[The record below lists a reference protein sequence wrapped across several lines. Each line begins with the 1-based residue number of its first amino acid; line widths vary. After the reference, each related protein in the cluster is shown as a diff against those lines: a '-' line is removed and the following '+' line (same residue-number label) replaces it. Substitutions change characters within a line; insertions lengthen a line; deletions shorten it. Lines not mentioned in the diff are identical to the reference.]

1 VGKSFRPP
9 EIHQKQPYY
18 GTKVDAWCLGW
29 STFYL
34 LAAQPLFLSA
44 NPSEQDPDWELFE
57 KAEFATLFRQKATSC
72 SQQCIDFILK
82 LLEIDPKR
90 RMSVREALQH
100 EWLRDCN
107 SRPMFAPKELLPDT
121 PDKRAAESEYVPGRV
136 LGVTPTKE
144 AGHSSPTVGGNLN
157 GNYDEV
163 RAQGVSTTAPNYSS
177 GAYRGGG
184 LTGSLGGASSGGLS
198 GVATAGGLHGGI
210 YASEWQNNRHR
221 SGQSGVAPTWK
232 MTPSRSESP
241 GPGTMMQGYYQA
253 GGSAGTP
260 TPNQYAPLQA
270 RTSSPFGPVPRNSG
284 FVPLQRRSPSPPPRP
299 NASLVRNTTGTNVYG
314 GTRDPATSWPDLGNQ
329 SGTSAASQNS
339 HTPRPA
345 RISGVSSNAP
355 GGRGDPAE
363 YAPSLSVPL
372 QTGSTREG
380 REQNLDAAQS
390 QAQVDG
396 DVRFGQMG
404 GSGRHASAAVGGSNA
419 LRAHSPMSQQGLPQ
433 NMLLRQQNGRGL
445 SPSPIRS
452 GTGIDAAWNVPSPL
466 QRSGSPMGQH
476 HQPATLGSEAA
487 RGNLAGSASQFW
499 QSPRA
504 ASPSSNMAFRAPEVY
519 SRGRSHTRALSPS
532 QQFMGGLGSNTAPTA
547 QAIAGGMVRTLSPTG
562 GMPTRTAGIAWSPV
576 PPSPPAP
583 KRSISPQP
591 SLVNGIGANNNSVSS
606 LRWMP

>member
-1 VGKSFRPP
+1 
-9 EIHQKQPYY
+9 
-18 GTKVDAWCLGW
+18 
-29 STFYL
+29 
-34 LAAQPLFLSA
+34 
-44 NPSEQDPDWELFE
+44 
-57 KAEFATLFRQKATSC
+57 
-72 SQQCIDFILK
+72 
-82 LLEIDPKR
+82 
-90 RMSVREALQH
+90 
-100 EWLRDCN
+100 
-107 SRPMFAPKELLPDT
+107 
-121 PDKRAAESEYVPGRV
+121 
-136 LGVTPTKE
+136 
-144 AGHSSPTVGGNLN
+144 
-157 GNYDEV
+157 
-163 RAQGVSTTAPNYSS
+163 
-177 GAYRGGG
+177 
-184 LTGSLGGASSGGLS
+184 
-198 GVATAGGLHGGI
+198 
-210 YASEWQNNRHR
+210 
-221 SGQSGVAPTWK
+221 
-232 MTPSRSESP
+232 
-241 GPGTMMQGYYQA
+241 MMQGYYQA

-270 RTSSPFGPVPRNSG
+270 RSSSPFGPVPRNSGG

-299 NASLVRNTTGTNVYG
+299 NAALVRNTTGTNVYG
-314 GTRDPATSWPDLGNQ
+314 GTRDTATSWPDLGNQ

-345 RISGVSSNAP
+345 RISGVSSNNAP

-363 YAPSLSVPL
+363 YAPTLSVPL

-380 REQNLDAAQS
+380 REQNLETAQS
-390 QAQVDG
+390 LSAQVDG

-452 GTGIDAAWNVPSPL
+452 GTGIDASWNVPSPL
-466 QRSGSPMGQH
+466 QRSGSPMSHQH
-476 HQPATLGSEAA
+476 QATTLGSEAA

-504 ASPSSNMAFRAPEVY
+504 ASPSSQMAFRAPEVY

-532 QQFMGGLGSNTAPTA
+532 QQIMGGLGSSAAPTA

-562 GMPTRTAGIAWSPV
+562 GMPARTAGFAWNPV

-591 SLVNGIGANNNSVSS
+591 SLVNGIGAGQPNNSSVSS
-606 LRWMP
+606 LRWVP